1 MQYVTILDEIPM
13 ATLSTMFI
21 CLLFLCIC
29 GIPTILMLEYI
40 KRKYEEKVTKK
51 CLLPFVWIFI
61 SGITLAAIVESPV
74 FDEKTGTMDYII
86 QIDEKASYQEVTK
99 EWDII
104 ESLPDGTYLAHKKGE

>member
-40 KRKYEEKVTKK
+40 K
-51 CLLPFVWIFI
+51 
-61 SGITLAAIVESPV
+61 
-74 FDEKTGTMDYII
+74 
-86 QIDEKASYQEVTK
+86 
-99 EWDII
+99 
-104 ESLPDGTYLAHKKGE
+104 

>member
-29 GIPTILMLEYI
+29 CIPTILMLEYI
-40 KRKYEEKVTKK
+40 KRKYGEKVTKK

-86 QIDEKASYQEVTK
+86 QIDEKAPYQEITK